1 MATNLFYGLLPEHI
15 LLGLI
20 LLLMLLEIVKAD
32 SRAGTFFFLIAIA
45 AGCGVL
51 ASQLGQGFTAVIVPG
66 EILVDR
72 FALIS
77 KAVIMGCGLILGLT
91 ALPTTISSHKFW
103 IMVSSSLLGA
113 LIIMDSAGFIS
124 LFIGIEMLSLPG
136 FALMVHRNTALDA
149 SEGSIKY
156 LIMSSVASAL
166 VLFGIALVYGLTG
179 NLQIA
184 SFAQV
189 LAAGGALNWAA
200 AMLILCGFFLKA
212 SVFPF
217 HGWAPDAYGSARL
230 QVTAFLASIV
240 KAAVILGLVRVLA
253 TLPLNAAIQSAIII
267 LGVGSIL
274 YGNTAA
280 IRQTTF
286 KRLLAFSSIAHA
298 GYMIFALTDN
308 SAGRVESLLYY
319 VAVYAVTT
327 IVACG
332 CFGLL
337 VDSEKDDLE
346 SIEGAFHRHPIPA
359 VLLSLSVLSLAGIP
373 PLPGFMAK
381 LFIFKSVIASGQMG
395 PAVLAFVGSYIGT
408 IYYLGVVYRLFKPV
422 TVPAGE
428 APACRGTST
437 WGGVL
442 LGVAVLTLFMLIP
455 GLFHQLLAIAA

>member
-32 SRAGTFFFLIAIA
+32 SRAGTFFFLIAIT

-51 ASQLGQGFTAVIVPG
+51 ASQLGQGFGATIVPG

-77 KAVIMGCGLILGLT
+77 KAIIMGCGLILGLT
-91 ALPTTISSHKFW
+91 ALPTSISSHKFW

-136 FALMVHRNTALDA
+136 FALMVHRNSALDA

-156 LIMSSVASAL
+156 LIMSSVASAF
-166 VLFGIALVYGLTG
+166 VLFGIALVYGATG

-189 LAAGGALNWAA
+189 LAAGGSLNWAA

-230 QVTAFLASIV
+230 QVTAFLASVV

-253 TLPLNAAIQSAIII
+253 TLPLNAAIQNAIII
-267 LGVGSIL
+267 LGIGSIL

-280 IRQTTF
+280 IRQATF

-332 CFGLL
+332 CFGLIANGED
-337 VDSEKDDLE
+337 DSLE

-359 VLLSLSVLSLAGIP
+359 VLLSLAVLSLAGIP

-381 LFIFKSVIASGQMG
+381 LFIFKTVIASGQMG

-408 IYYLGVVYRLFKPV
+408 IYYLGIVYRLFKPV
-422 TVPAGE
+422 PAVGE
-428 APACRGTST
+428 ESACRVSST
-437 WGGVL
+437 WGGVI
-442 LGVAVLTLFMLIP
+442 LGVAALTLFMLLP
-455 GLFHQLLAIAA
+455 GLFHQLLAVVA

>member
-15 LLGLI
+15 LLALI

-32 SRAGTFFFLIAIA
+32 TKVGTFLFILGIA

-51 ASQLGQGFTAVIVPG
+51 ASQLGQGYSAIVVPG

-77 KAVIMGCGLILGLT
+77 RLVILGCGLILGL
-91 ALPTTISSHKFW
+91 SSLASSSSNKYW
-103 IMVSSSLLGA
+103 ILISSSLLGA
-113 LIIMDSAGFIS
+113 LIMMDSAGFIS

-136 FALMVHRNTALDA
+136 FALMVHKNSALDA

-166 VLFGIALVYGLTG
+166 VLFGIALVYGSTG
-179 NLQIA
+179 NLGIA
-184 SFAQV
+184 SFASV
-189 LAAGGALNWAA
+189 LAAGGTLNWAA
-200 AMLILCGFFLKA
+200 AIMIICGLFLKA

-230 QVTAFLASIV
+230 QVTAFLASVI
-240 KAAVILGLVRVLA
+240 KAAVILGLVRVLSS
-253 TLPLNAAIQSAIII
+253 LPLNAVMITGITI
-267 LGVGSIL
+267 LSVVSIL

-286 KRLLAFSSIAHA
+286 KRLLAYSSIAHA

-308 SAGRVESLLYY
+308 SAGRIESLLYY

-327 IVACG
+327 IVACT

-337 VDSEKDDLE
+337 VAGEKDDLE
-346 SIEGAFHRHPIPA
+346 SLDGAFHTRPVA
-359 VLLSLSVLSLAGIP
+359 SVLLALAVLSLAGIP

-381 LFIFKSVIASGQMG
+381 LFIFKAVIASGHLT

-408 IYYLGVVYRLFKPV
+408 IYYLGIVYRLFKPV
-422 TVPAGE
+422 TATE
-428 APACRGTST
+428 APACQGVSA
-437 WGGVL
+437 WSGVL
-442 LGVAVLTLFMLIP
+442 LGVAVLTLFMLLP
-455 GLFHQLLAIAA
+455 GLFQQLLAVAA